1 MINKC
6 IFNMSICLYKMSFC
20 LYEFQELLT
29 SKCSILTSKCSKHL
43 KSWLQYAIILRSIL
57 SRYISRNIYR
67 SSQLFRMLAAVS
79 FKRKTKKPKKQNCK
93 RLSVKERTRTRTSS
107 LTAKLRKET
116 K

>member
-1 MINKC
+1 
-6 IFNMSICLYKMSFC
+6 
-20 LYEFQELLT
+20 
-29 SKCSILTSKCSKHL
+29 
-43 KSWLQYAIILRSIL
+43 
-57 SRYISRNIYR
+57 
-67 SSQLFRMLAAVS
+67 MLAAVS